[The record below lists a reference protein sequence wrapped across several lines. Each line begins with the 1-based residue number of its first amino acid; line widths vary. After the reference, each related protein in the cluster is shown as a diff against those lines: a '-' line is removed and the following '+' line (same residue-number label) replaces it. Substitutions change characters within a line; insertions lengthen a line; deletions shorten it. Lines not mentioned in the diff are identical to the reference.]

1 LSQALDPVG
10 DGVGSRACHTGQ
22 RRRAAPKRSRGG
34 AGVLRRGGV
43 SLKRFSEDRIG
54 RFRRG
59 TVDEPSAAESS
70 RVADID
76 PVGGP
81 IDCPSKALSIDKGFH
96 QQHAM
101 TEEAFPI
108 THHTLLTQPQYA

>member
-1 LSQALDPVG
+1 M
-10 DGVGSRACHTGQ
+10 
-22 RRRAAPKRSRGG
+22 
-34 AGVLRRGGV
+34 
-43 SLKRFSEDRIG
+43 KRFNEDHLG
-54 RFRRG
+54 RFRRD
-59 TVDEPSAAESS
+59 TVAEPSAAESS
-70 RVADID
+70 CVADID

-81 IDCPSKALSIDKGFH
+81 IDCPSNALGIDQGFH